1 MYIVLPFIKARVK
14 LLTFESRAFFG
25 CGPLRL
31 PGYLLALGKAIA
43 DVVQL
48 PRVFPNQDVCL
59 HGSFPEMLSHYGL
72 YKRSLLPRSFQYE
85 SGFKSVRDIS
95 EEAIGP
101 QTIRNRNLRSF

>member
-1 MYIVLPFIKARVK
+1 MVVSVYMTVEFGKTIKVGALGNSEVVHSTSFYKSTCESVK
-14 LLTFESRAFFG
+14 LLTFGFFG

-72 YKRSLLPRSFQYE
+72 YKMSLLVS
-85 SGFKSVRDIS
+85 I
-95 EEAIGP
+95 
-101 QTIRNRNLRSF
+101 